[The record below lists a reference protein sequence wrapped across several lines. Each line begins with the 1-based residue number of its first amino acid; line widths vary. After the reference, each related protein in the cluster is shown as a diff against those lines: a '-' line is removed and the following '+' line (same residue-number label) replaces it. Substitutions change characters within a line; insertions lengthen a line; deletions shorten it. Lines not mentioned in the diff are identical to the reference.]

1 MGKRF
6 KNADWVYAKIKKCA
20 NLSLIIWKKNK
31 YKHNLKNRKIFGNKV
46 ESGPFYARRYRSII
60 YLIIFLMEEEVA
72 SKEGDSLQHS
82 SISGDMP
89 EVRLIK
95 KRRVNSAIFYS
106 ILVIWNFD
114 IPFWPQSTVT
124 MVYRSYVSLNAKTV
138 LLSPSLS
145 NS

>member
-1 MGKRF
+1 MNIRPQTSKILNLGKRLRKPTMF
-6 KNADWVYAKIKKCA
+6 TRILKMCTFESH
-20 NLSLIIWKKNK
+20 LFEKNK
-31 YKHNLKNRKIFGNKV
+31 NKHNLKNRKIFGNKV

-60 YLIIFLMEEEVA
+60 YLIIFLIEEEVA
-72 SKEGDSLQHS
+72 SKEVDSLQHS

-114 IPFWPQSTVT
+114 IPF
-124 MVYRSYVSLNAKTV
+124 
-138 LLSPSLS
+138 
-145 NS
+145 